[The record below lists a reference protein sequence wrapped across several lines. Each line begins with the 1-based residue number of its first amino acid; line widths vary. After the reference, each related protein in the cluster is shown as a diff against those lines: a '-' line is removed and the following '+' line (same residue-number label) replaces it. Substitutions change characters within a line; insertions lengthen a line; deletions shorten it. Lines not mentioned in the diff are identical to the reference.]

1 MVQAEINQ
9 AFIEIRN
16 QYSYETNINGLLP
29 DTETTDMGRENNS
42 AVSEDGLIGGDNN
55 TAVSTM
61 LPTMRTI
68 NGPTAVIHSE
78 SPLAATVHAPMSLS
92 AANKTAASVES
103 NQLLTANGKRKRKR
117 VKKRVVNKPINL
129 AWLKQELSPTSFDRK
144 WRLCHW

>member
-16 QYSYETNINGLLP
+16 QYSYETNINDLLP
-29 DTETTDMGRENNS
+29 DTERIDMGRENNS
-42 AVSEDGLIGGDNN
+42 AVSDDGLIADNN

-68 NGPTAVIHSE
+68 SVPTAVIHSE

-92 AANKTAASVES
+92 AANETAASVEL